1 MADLSVI
8 IVSYK
13 GWERLTK
20 CLEALH
26 SFTGNRFTSEVIV
39 VDNNSEDQT
48 IYELEKRYPEFR
60 FIHSTVNGGYAYACN
75 MGAGKATGKN
85 LLILNPDAVASE
97 DKIEK
102 LLDAAA
108 LYPDNY
114 IFSCRQVNEKGKE
127 SKATGSFPDL
137 FNLTGFQRSLSS
149 LLNDCIKKN
158 TGHQDQDISFPDW
171 VSGSVMLIN
180 RGVFQKLNG
189 FDEDFWMYFEDVDLC
204 NRIRNIGGKAAFFW
218 NIMIEHNHGGSTRV
232 DLKTTSITKTE
243 VCISK
248 HLYINKHKTG
258 TERFFIQSFLI
269 VNYLVTGA
277 LMALPGV
284 ILFFVPLLFVR
295 TVIFAR
301 LISYYVHSIL
311 RRSWISP
318 RAIKYCAE
326 KC

>member
-1 MADLSVI
+1 MPQHYILIIIFFHAD
-8 IVSYK
+8 
-13 GWERLTK
+13 RLMK
-20 CLEALH
+20 C
-26 SFTGNRFTSEVIV
+26 
-39 VDNNSEDQT
+39 
-48 IYELEKRYPEFR
+48 
-60 FIHSTVNGGYAYACN
+60 
-75 MGAGKATGKN
+75 
-85 LLILNPDAVASE
+85 
-97 DKIEK
+97 
-102 LLDAAA
+102 
-108 LYPDNY
+108 
-114 IFSCRQVNEKGKE
+114 KE

-158 TGHQDQDISFPDW
+158 TGPQDQDISFPDW

-180 RGVFQKLNG
+180 RWAFQKLNG
-189 FDEDFWMYFEDVDLC
+189 FDEDFWMYLEDVDLC

-277 LMALPGV
+277 LMVLPGV